1 MRRLNVVIT
10 MPLTK
15 LNRLLKFVKVSISE
29 MRRKSASKIY
39 ENPTN
44 IDLYVH
50 IMYFNLTKIFKF
62 FGRFRVD
69 SPN

>member
-1 MRRLNVVIT
+1 

-50 IMYFNLTKIFKF
+50 IMYFNSSVVTEVLHINLSAAPRWRCWK
-62 FGRFRVD
+62 
-69 SPN
+69 